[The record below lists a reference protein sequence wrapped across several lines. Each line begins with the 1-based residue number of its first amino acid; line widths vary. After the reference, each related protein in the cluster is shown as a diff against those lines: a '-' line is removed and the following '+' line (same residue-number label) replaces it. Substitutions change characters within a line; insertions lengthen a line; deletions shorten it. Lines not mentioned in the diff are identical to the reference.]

1 MTTSIEFKDL
11 ELDEDVYY
19 PVPNGRKQAVLKLP
33 SEMNRQDRRAILR
46 VAKSCEKD
54 GVRHPYKGRMGEL

>member
-1 MTTSIEFKDL
+1 MTTSIAFKDL

-33 SEMNRQDRRAILR
+33 REMNRQDRRAILR
-46 VAKSCEKD
+46 VAESCEKH
-54 GVRHPYKGRMGEL
+54 GVRHPYKGRMWEL